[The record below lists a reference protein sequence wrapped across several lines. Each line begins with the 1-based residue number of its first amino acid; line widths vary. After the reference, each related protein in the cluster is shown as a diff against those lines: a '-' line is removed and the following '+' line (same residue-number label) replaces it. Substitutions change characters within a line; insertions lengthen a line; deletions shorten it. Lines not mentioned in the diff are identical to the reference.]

1 MKKLLTLLM
10 ILLLTGTNAFAA
22 NWLKVTEDSQK
33 TYYIDTTSYQCNCAN
48 KSVGFRM
55 KEVSKSAN
63 SGFNVY
69 KMRVSPYDNELS
81 SFQTTYNGAGKVI
94 SEKRLPSMRLNQID
108 KTSPL
113 LKVMLR
119 ATYYCD
125 NHAVCQ

>member
-10 ILLLTGTNAFAA
+10 MLLFTGTNAFAA
-22 NWLKVTEDSQK
+22 NWSKVTEDSQK

-55 KEVSKSAN
+55 KVVQKYDSS
-63 SGFNVY
+63 FTVD
-69 KMRVSPYDNELS
+69 KMQLSLYGNELS
-81 SFQTTYNGAGKVI
+81 SFQTKYNGAGKVI

-108 KTSPL
+108 RTSPL

-119 ATYYCD
+119 ATDYCD
-125 NHAVCQ
+125 SHASCQ